1 MTNQSGTKVTRRDFL
16 KTTTVGTLAA
26 GLGPFFLFPERAQ
39 AQQKTLKII
48 QWGHFVPA
56 YDRWFDGVFTKHK
69 HGRALPPAHRST
81 YNPKTKKYF
90 AFSDSFLPNPS
101 NWRKDLWEQ
110 AGYPNGPDTYDELR
124 DGAKKIRDNL
134 GNPCGMG
141 LSRESD
147 TNASLRA
154 ILWSFGGAEQ
164 DEHGN
169 VTINSKQTVEAMK
182 YMRALYKESETAEVF
197 SWDPTSNNRAMLSGK
212 ISYTM
217 NAISITRAA
226 EKENPD
232 MSNKIWISSAL
243 KGPVRRIAPRNVDE
257 PLRHLG
263 VCREQGRRQA
273 ISGGPDGQLWG
284 GL

>member
-69 HGRALPPAHRST
+69 HGRALPLAHRST

-124 DGAKKIRDNL
+124 DGAKKIRDKL
-134 GNPCGMG
+134 GNPYGMG

-182 YMRALYKESETAEVF
+182 YMRARFTRNRRRPKSSVGTQPRTIGPCYPGRF
-197 SWDPTSNNRAMLSGK
+197 PTRGTPSRL
-212 ISYTM
+212 
-217 NAISITRAA
+217 R
-226 EKENPD
+226 
-232 MSNKIWISSAL
+232 
-243 KGPVRRIAPRNVDE
+243 APR
-257 PLRHLG
+257 RKRTQT
-263 VCREQGRRQA
+263 CRTKSGSARR
-273 ISGGPDGQLWG
+273 
-284 GL
+284 